1 MDARCVL
8 CDQTLTT
15 VATMVGAQTYR
26 WRRNGI
32 QLANGAHYSGA
43 TTNTLNITN
52 ATAAEGGTY
61 DVQTGATSKH
71 RWAYGCSKQL
81 EEFLALAHW
90 RETRLP
96 VVIARLFNTVG
107 PRQTGQYGM
116 VVPRFVGQGQQP
128 LVSDCRNHFDGL
140 VDLTRRRGTT
150 ELQLGFE
157 YERVNVGEG
166 VWINKGDNIATGDEI
181 DYVLSPEHS
190 HHQLGWFTVEF
201 TFLNH
206 AEINKVISV
215 RYGGG
220 IGLGIVTGE
229 LDHYNI
235 ICAPGA
241 TNANPEPGC
250 IPPRFNG
257 PGMYSENNVETQV
270 SYSLPPV
277 FPVVNAI
284 LGLQIKPTDKL
295 TINIEGGIRT
305 LPFAG
310 VSSSYFF

>member
-1 MDARCVL
+1 MRLALPALCLSMLVLAAVAGGSASAGPALDDGKPKRPALAPVQDVDCAQLAGDPRCPSTGLAGEPEVEYGVGVRFRSVWVPRSVL
-8 CDQTLTT
+8 QLF
-15 VATMVGAQTYR
+15 VERAAGGAQ
-26 WRRNGI
+26 NF
-32 QLANGAHYSGA
+32 
-43 TTNTLNITN
+43 
-52 ATAAEGGTY
+52 GT
-61 DVQTGATSKH
+61 G
-71 RWAYGCSKQL
+71 
-81 EEFLALAHW
+81 
-90 RETRLP
+90 
-96 VVIARLFNTVG
+96 
-107 PRQTGQYGM
+107 
-116 VVPRFVGQGQQP
+116 
-128 LVSDCRNHFDGL
+128 